1 MCLSVVTDVYRCS
14 GISLLR
20 LTCVYIYIYTSLNPA
35 NRITKGSVKRFFL
48 KISLAISRTKTLS
61 ILYNIIIFS
70 LPIFTRIFR
79 RSCFPIHACDKK
91 KKIKVVLYAQLVDP
105 FSFDPYAG
113 FALKSGRNEDIIF
126 AQRSSGHDFPN
137 YELFFK

>member
-1 MCLSVVTDVYRCS
+1 M
-14 GISLLR
+14 
-20 LTCVYIYIYTSLNPA
+20 CVYIYTYTSLNPA

-91 KKIKVVLYAQLVDP
+91 KKKSKVVLYAQLVDP

-126 AQRSSGHDFPN
+126 AQHARRDMIFRITN
-137 YELFFK
+137 YFLNNR